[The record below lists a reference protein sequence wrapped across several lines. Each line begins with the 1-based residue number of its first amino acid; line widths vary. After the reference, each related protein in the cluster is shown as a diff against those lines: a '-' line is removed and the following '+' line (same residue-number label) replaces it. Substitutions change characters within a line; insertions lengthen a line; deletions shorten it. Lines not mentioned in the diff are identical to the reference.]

1 MASSLI
7 SWRLYAKSRPLNP
20 PGTELLHL
28 RLRVLGAKCSRIASG
43 LVLGGAVLQPL
54 CEDALSFVFRPSS
67 FPVLRSTKCSW
78 EQAGQNT
85 P

>member
-1 MASSLI
+1 MPSRLI
-7 SWRLYAKSRPLNP
+7 TWWLYAKSP
-20 PGTELLHL
+20 PMNSPDADYCTSRLMELGSQMLAY
-28 RLRVLGAKCSRIASG
+28 RQRIF
-43 LVLGGAVLQPL
+43 GGAVLQPL
-54 CEDALSFVFRPSS
+54 FEDALSFVFLPSS

>member
-1 MASSLI
+1 MQKA
-7 SWRLYAKSRPLNP
+7 LNS
-20 PGTELLHL
+20 PGTDYCTSRLMELGSQMLAYRH
-28 RLRVLGAKCSRIASG
+28 RISFRRR
-43 LVLGGAVLQPL
+43 VLQPL
-54 CEDALSFVFRPSS
+54 CEDAPSFVFPPSS